1 MTKDTCFTIDVS
13 VLQVL
18 PECQVSKFRS
28 FLYALMGTFSGN

>member
-18 PECQVSKFRS
+18 PECQVSKFQP
-28 FLYALMGTFSGN
+28 FLYTLMGTFSDN